1 MIKKYYELKKIDLK
15 KNQFF
20 LLYGEN
26 EGHKKQIIEEEFKK
40 FYSENIYHYE
50 ENEVIKNEE
59 SFFNNILSKSFFE
72 SEKLIIISRV
82 TDKIKDIVEKL
93 LEKKIG
99 DFVLILNAGLLEKKS
114 KLRSLIEKN
123 KYTVCVPFYE
133 DNNQTLSTLVNQF
146 CRESKVP
153 ISQQSINLIVQ
164 KCRGD
169 RQNLTNE
176 LEKIK
181 NFARN
186 KTKIK
191 IEDILKL
198 TNLAEN
204 YSVSELIDN
213 CLAKNIKKTVHILN
227 ENNYSLDDCI
237 LIIRTFLVKSKRL
250 LKLFKNI
257 KNTKNVD
264 DVISS
269 FKPPI
274 FWKDKEIIKRQID
287 SWSYKSIE
295 NLVFRISEIEL
306 LIKKTSNNSV
316 NIISDFII
324 EQVQTASN

>member
-93 LEKKIG
+93 LENKIE

-114 KLRSLIEKN
+114 KLRSLIEKS
-123 KYTVCVPFYE
+123 KYAVCVPFYE

-250 LKLFKNI
+250 LKLFKDI